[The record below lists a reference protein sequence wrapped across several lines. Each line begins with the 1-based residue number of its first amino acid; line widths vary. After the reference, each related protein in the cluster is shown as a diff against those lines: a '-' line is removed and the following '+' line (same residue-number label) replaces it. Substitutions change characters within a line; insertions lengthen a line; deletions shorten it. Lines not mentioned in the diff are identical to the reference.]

1 MNPILGWAL
10 AALLL
15 ALAWQSYGWQGVGV
29 AASVI
34 VFWLLLQFN
43 RTLRVMKNAG
53 GAPLG
58 HVDSA
63 VMLNAKL
70 HAGMTMLQVV
80 TLTKSL
86 GRKLDAAGDTWA
98 WGDAGGSE
106 VTLHFERGRLSR
118 FALDRSASAGSQ
130 ADGAP
135 PPAP

>member
-1 MNPILGWAL
+1 MNPWIGWGM

-15 ALAWQSYGWQGVGV
+15 AAAWQGYGVKGVLV
-29 AASVI
+29 AVTAV

-43 RTLRVMKNAG
+43 RSVRVMKNAAQ
-53 GAPLG
+53 APVG

-70 HAGMTMLQVV
+70 RPGMTLLQVV

-86 GRKLDAAGDTWA
+86 GRKLDETGDAWA
-98 WGDAGGSE
+98 WEDTSGSRVELQLHAGKLQRF
-106 VTLHFERGRLSR
+106 TLTRPG
-118 FALDRSASAGSQ
+118 
-130 ADGAP
+130 ADEPP